1 MKRLILWILLTGT
14 IAAALLLFVKRESDI
29 SYVTA
34 PVERGDIIN
43 TITVTGSV
51 SPVGEVKVGSQLSGQ
66 LAIRLVDY
74 NQEVKKNQPLA
85 RLDSTILTARLREA
99 QSLVE
104 VAEADVL
111 IKEAGIL
118 KAEYELKNAH
128 ENLAIAQLKIDDAH
142 AIHQEAKSD
151 FQRKELLLSSAT
163 ISRSQSDEAR
173 ARYHSSVAKLRAEEL
188 KLQVQQLAILKAK
201 LGVRIA
207 KAGVQHAQGIVR
219 QRQAAHDRAE
229 VELERT
235 VIRAPIDGVVIGLD
249 VETGQTV
256 AAALEAPTLF
266 TLAKD
271 LRQIEVKAVI
281 DEADIGR
288 VHVGQEV
295 SFTVAAYARR
305 QFSGNII
312 EIRKAPNKV
321 ENVVTYTVLIAA
333 ENADQTL
340 FPGMT
345 ATIRIMVESVHDVLK
360 VPNAALR
367 FQPPEDVISL
377 HSSAAKIS
385 GRSAST
391 STSTIVWVLDKDGKP
406 APLEI
411 STGIMD
417 DFSSELLNAALSED
431 AAVIVRAESVPGRM
445 MFDLPF
451 DW

>member
-14 IAAALLLFVKRESDI
+14 IVVALLLFVERESDI
-29 SYVTA
+29 SYVTES
-34 PVERGDIIN
+34 VKRGDITNI
-43 TITVTGSV
+43 ITVTGSV

-66 LAIRLVDY
+66 LEIRLVDY
-74 NQEVKKNQPLA
+74 NQEVKKDQPLA

-99 QSLVE
+99 QSLLE

-111 IKEAGIL
+111 IKEVGIL

-128 ENLAIAQLKIDDAH
+128 ENLAISQLKIDDAH

-151 FQRKELLLSSAT
+151 FQRKKLLLSSAT
-163 ISRSQSDEAR
+163 ISRSQLDEAR
-173 ARYHSSVAKLRAEEL
+173 ARYHSSIAKLRTEEL

-201 LGVRIA
+201 LGIRMA
-207 KAGVQHAQGIVR
+207 QAGVQHAQGIVR
-219 QRQAAHDRAE
+219 QRQAALDRAE

-266 TLAKD
+266 TLVKD

-295 SFTVAAYARR
+295 SFIVAAYARR
-305 QFSGNII
+305 QFSGSII
-312 EIRKAPNKV
+312 EIRKAPQKV

-333 ENADQTL
+333 ENADQIL

-345 ATIRIMVESVHDVLK
+345 ATIRIMVESVQEVLK

-367 FQPPEDVISL
+367 FKPPEDVISH
-377 HSSAAKIS
+377 HSSAAMIS
-385 GRSAST
+385 GSSAAT
-391 STSTIVWVLDKDGKP
+391 STSTVVWVLDKDGKP
-406 APLEI
+406 TPVEI
-411 STGIMD
+411 STGAMD
-417 DFSSELLNAALSED
+417 DFASELLNGALSED
-431 AAVIVRAESVPGRM
+431 DAVIVRSERVPGRKL
-445 MFDLPF
+445 FDFPF
-451 DW
+451 NW